1 MRRKTINLMTMAV
14 LAVSLLIQGCEQPNI
29 VPDLPG
35 TTVKFKAATTWDNG
49 IKTKTVYSGE
59 IIGTTDKKERI
70 DWLAGD
76 KIRIYSDKASFY
88 YDASVH
94 YADYSVDA
102 GSISSEGASSFA
114 TITPAG
120 DLDGEATNASSANGL
135 VWGDGTHK
143 FFSVYPSPAVTD
155 ENLELYGSGTDY
167 RTFRAIIP
175 NEVVFKVSDVVDG
188 VLKPDMNYAYMYAM
202 AQAEPGN
209 AVTLKYQ
216 PMFTA
221 FQFTLDSGDDD
232 ELTFLDFYIKSEVD
246 DLTEVPAGH
255 YKATLTMPDD
265 PEQAKI
271 SYSFGT
277 AGDDTQKR
285 IHVKFGENGEG
296 ITITKGHPL
305 TFTVL
310 ARPVDYTKLTII
322 VATLNTDGTRTKKL
336 ELKDASDKWVSFP
349 GGHKFNFK
357 FGVPGEWIYYIDDPE
372 PVTLTYEG
380 GEAAL
385 HVSNQ
390 FKSYRTRSGQSEP
403 VDYKLQYSTYNDETG
418 TWSSWSDGLP
428 AWLGATSPSSYAGSV
443 SGEAL
448 KLEMDPQDNTAAD
461 GHRDEL
467 IKEVHKKTDFDL
479 STINVATDNWDSA
492 TGTGLRTTANCY
504 VVQGYGTY
512 KFPVVYGNGLEDGE
526 INTSAYTAAYTG
538 DRGDFLKGTFP
549 NYQDNHI
556 QSPYILTDLNVSSG
570 VDAMLLWMDEPG
582 LVKDIQ
588 LTGSGDNAYIKF
600 VVPQDSI
607 RQGNAVIALTV
618 NGTIAWSW
626 HIWVTDHD
634 MTTHVKAPSGYSFP
648 LYNLGWCDGR
658 EREKYLERKCRI
670 RAVQLDEHG
679 DEFGSQDHESDP
691 ADVLQEAYRTIVRDN
706 NPFYQWGRKDPLGAS
721 SGLPNTAGDGFLT
734 KDLAYF
740 DPALDVACNTGSWSI
755 GNSIQKPH
763 IRMVNIKASGSTYE
777 WVSPGVINRWNS
789 GLTSPSMDGTVGT
802 FVTKTIYDPSPV
814 GFKVGPAAAFVG
826 FDSSNLSWTEGTELT
841 LARLTYKGT
850 ALIFPQPGLR
860 KQDAGDRRVVVVDD
874 AGLYSTATAYDD
886 MVRYFES
893 RKEKVWGID
902 LHSTG
907 ILYHRA
913 ASLPVRAVVDD
924 AFSKGLG
931 AEGEYAMWD

>member
-1 MRRKTINLMTMAV
+1 MKRKTINLMTMAV
-14 LAVSLLIQGCEQPNI
+14 LAVSLLVQGCEQPNI

-35 TTVKFKAATTWDNG
+35 TTIKFKAATTWDNG

-88 YDASVH
+88 YDATVH

-102 GSISSEGASSFA
+102 GSISEQGASSFA

-120 DLDGEATNASSANGL
+120 DLDGGATNASSANGL

-155 ENLELYGSGTDY
+155 GNLELYSSGTDS
-167 RTFRAIIP
+167 RTFEASIP
-175 NEVVFKVSDVVDG
+175 NEVVFKASDVVDG

-216 PMFTA
+216 PMFSA
-221 FQFTLDSGDDD
+221 FQFTLDSGDDE
-232 ELTFLDFYIKSEVD
+232 ELTFLDFYIKSAVD
-246 DLTEVPAGH
+246 DNTEVPAGS

-277 AGDDTQKR
+277 ATDDTQKR

-296 ITITKGHPL
+296 IKITRGHPL

-310 ARPVDYTKLTII
+310 ARPVDYTQLTII
-322 VATLNTDGTRTKKL
+322 VATLNGDGTRTKKL
-336 ELKDASDKWVSFP
+336 ELKDPDGNWVTFDS
-349 GGHKFNFK
+349 GHKFNFK

-380 GEAAL
+380 GGAAL
-385 HVSNQ
+385 HGSNQ
-390 FKSYRTRSGQSEP
+390 FKSYRARSGQSEP
-403 VDYKLQYSTYNDETG
+403 VEYKLQYSTYDDETG
-418 TWSSWSDGLP
+418 TWSSWTDGLP
-428 AWLGATSPSSYAGSV
+428 GWLSADSPSNYEGSV

-448 KLEMDPQDNTAAD
+448 KLEMDPQDNTAED
-461 GHRDEL
+461 PHGDNL
-467 IKEVHKKTDFDL
+467 KEKGTAAGIIDL
-479 STINVATDNWDSA
+479 STINVATGA
-492 TGTGLRTTANCY
+492 TVATTTANCY
-504 VVQGYGTY
+504 VVQQAGTY

-538 DRGDFLKGTFP
+538 DRGNFLKGTFP

-658 EREKYLERKCRI
+658 ELKKYLERKCRI

-691 ADVLQEAYRTIVRDN
+691 AVVLQEAYRTIVRDN
-706 NPFYQWGRKDPLGAS
+706 NPYYQWGRKDPLGAS
-721 SGLPNTAGDGFLT
+721 SGLPSTTTLHYLT

-740 DPALDVACNTGSWSI
+740 DHAHPVDVANNKGDWSI
-755 GNSIQKPH
+755 GDGIKNPH
-763 IRMVNIKASGSTYE
+763 KRFLHKFPSGTTYE
-777 WVSPGVINRWNS
+777 WTSSGVINRWNS
-789 GLTSPSMDGTVGT
+789 GLTTAYKDGVFGAI
-802 FVTKTIYDPSPV
+802 VTKTIYDPSPV
-814 GFKVGPAAAFVG
+814 GFKVGPAAAFLG
-826 FDSSNLSWTEGTELT
+826 FDSSNLSWQDGTELT
-841 LARLTYKGT
+841 IARLTYKGT
-850 ALIFPQPGLR
+850 ELCFPQPGFR
-860 KQDAGDRRVVVVDD
+860 RQDEGETTVIAIDD
-874 AGLYSTATAYDD
+874 AGLYSTASAYEQK
-886 MVRYFES
+886 VKYFES
-893 RKEKVWGID
+893 RTNRVWGID
-902 LHSTG
+902 MHNEG

-913 ASLPVRAVVDD
+913 ASLPIRAVVDD
-924 AFSKGLG
+924 AFSKGIE
-931 AEGEYAMWD
+931 ANGENAMWE